1 MHGSKVRGN
10 LLVMN
15 FKVLVYSVSF
25 PNPESLKNQK
35 LGAGG
40 GGGRAPHSEWWG
52 GGQLGRPTLLCCGS
66 LPPGQQHCLSTSMTI
81 SFTSEDSEI

>member
-1 MHGSKVRGN
+1 MHGSKVCGN

-35 LGAGG
+35 LEAWGV
-40 GGGRAPHSEWWG
+40 GGRAPHSEWWG
-52 GGQLGRPTLLCCGS
+52 GGSWGG
-66 LPPGQQHCLSTSMTI
+66 PPFSAAVPFLQVSSTVWQQA
-81 SFTSEDSEI
+81 

>member
-1 MHGSKVRGN
+1 MHGSKVCGN

-35 LGAGG
+35 LEA
-40 GGGRAPHSEWWG
+40 WG
-52 GGQLGRPTLLCCGS
+52 VGSGLPTLNGGEGAAGEAHPS
-66 LPPGQQHCLSTSMTI
+66 LLRFPSSRSAALFVNKRDRLFYFQR
-81 SFTSEDSEI
+81 F